1 MLILGWR
8 DYMTWINAI
17 VQGLLLGGL
26 YALLAAGLSLVF
38 GVMRIV
44 NLAHGV
50 LAVVAAYMGLV
61 FVQTFDVSPFLAIL
75 IVVPIMGLLGF
86 VVQWRLFTPSL
97 RRGGLSPLLVAFG
110 LAVVL
115 TQVLQE
121 IYTADTRSI
130 QIGSL
135 ASSSFEATPE
145 VFIGVLPLVTFVVGV
160 CVIIV
165 LQTFLSV
172 TPLGRAMR
180 AASDDPETVTL
191 MGIDNR
197 LVYALATAIAFGT
210 LGLAGIFLGMRTQF
224 SPTFGDAILIFAF
237 EAVIIGGL
245 GSLWGTLL
253 GGLVLGAAQT
263 VGSQINPSYGV
274 LAGHLVFLFVLAVK
288 PSGLIPKTVD
298 R

>member
-121 IYTADTRSI
+121 IFTADTRSI

-135 ASSSFEATPE
+135 ASSSFEVTPE

>member
-121 IYTADTRSI
+121 IFTADTRSI

-135 ASSSFEATPE
+135 ASSSFEVTPE
-145 VFIGVLPLVTFVVGV
+145 IFIGVLPLVTFVVGV

>member
-121 IYTADTRSI
+121 IFTADTRSI

-135 ASSSFEATPE
+135 ASSSFEVTPE

-165 LQTFLSV
+165 LQTFVSV

-263 VGSQINPSYGV
+263 VGSQINPRYGV

>member
-1 MLILGWR
+1 MNWL
-8 DYMTWINAI
+8 NAVI
-17 VQGLLLGGL
+17 QGILLGGL

-50 LAVVAAYMGLV
+50 LAVVAAYLGMVLV
-61 FVQTFDVSPFLAIL
+61 RDFDVPAFLAII
-75 IVVPIMGLLGF
+75 IVVPMMALLGF
-86 VVQWRLFTPSL
+86 AVQWGLFTPAL
-97 RRGGLSPLLVAFG
+97 KRGGLSPLLVAFG

-115 TQVLQE
+115 TQLLQE
-121 IYTADTRSI
+121 IFTADTQSI
-130 QIGSL
+130 PIGTL
-135 ASSSFEATPE
+135 ASDSFEVTPDI
-145 VFIGVLPLVTFVVGV
+145 FIGIFPLLTFGVGV
-160 CVIIV
+160 VVIIA
-165 LQTFLSV
+165 LQVFLSI

-180 AASDDPETVTL
+180 AASDDSETVSL

-197 LVYALATAIAFGT
+197 MVYALATALAFAT
-210 LGLAGIFLGMRTQF
+210 VGLAGIFLGMRTQF

-253 GGLVLGAAQT
+253 GGLVLGIAQT
-263 VGSQINPSYGV
+263 VGSQINPSFGV
-274 LAGHLVFLFVLAVK
+274 LTGHLVFLIVLAIR
-288 PSGLIPKTVD
+288 PSGLLPKAID

>member
-1 MLILGWR
+1 MLILGWL

-61 FVQTFDVSPFLAIL
+61 FVQTFDVSPFLAIVV
-75 IVVPIMGLLGF
+75 VVPIMGLLGF
-86 VVQWRLFTPSL
+86 AVQWGLFTPSL

-121 IYTADTRSI
+121 IFTADTRSI

-135 ASSSFEATPE
+135 ASSSFEVTPDIF
-145 VFIGVLPLVTFVVGV
+145 VGIFPLITFVVGV
-160 CVIIV
+160 CVIIA

-210 LGLAGIFLGMRTQF
+210 VGLAGIFLGMRTQF

-253 GGLVLGAAQT
+253 GGLVLGVAQT

-288 PSGLIPKTVD
+288 PSGLIPKAVD

>member
-8 DYMTWINAI
+8 DCMTWINAI

-86 VVQWRLFTPSL
+86 VVQWYLFTPSL

-121 IYTADTRSI
+121 IFTADTRSI

-135 ASSSFEATPE
+135 ASSSFEVTPE
-145 VFIGVLPLVTFVVGV
+145 IFIGFFPLVTFVVGV

-253 GGLVLGAAQT
+253 GGLVLGVAQT
-263 VGSQINPSYGV
+263 VGSQINPRYGV

-288 PSGLIPKTVD
+288 PSGLIPKAVD

>member
-1 MLILGWR
+1 MLILGLC

-61 FVQTFDVSPFLAIL
+61 FVQTFDVSPFLAIA

-86 VVQWRLFTPSL
+86 VVQWGLFTPSL

-121 IYTADTRSI
+121 IFTADTRSI

-135 ASSSFEATPE
+135 ASSSFEVTPE
-145 VFIGVLPLVTFVVGV
+145 IFIGVFPLITFAVGV
-160 CVIIV
+160 CVIIA

-253 GGLVLGAAQT
+253 GGLVLGVAQT

-288 PSGLIPKTVD
+288 PSGLIPKAVD

>member
-8 DYMTWINAI
+8 DYMTWVNAI

-121 IYTADTRSI
+121 IFTADTRSI

-135 ASSSFEATPE
+135 ASSSFEVTPE
-145 VFIGVLPLVTFVVGV
+145 IFIGVLPLVTFVVGV